1 MIPILIG
8 AIGAVIGTIGT
19 IAILANWDELVS
31 FFKDLVSTIKNAI
44 KKAKEKAASAATMTA
59 CLLKN
64 GYVKIM
70 HNLYY
75 RKNNKWMEETT
86 AREVTEDEVPDSIK
100 RQLTERE
107 TDITK
112 EMSRE
117 LQMEIC

>member
-8 AIGAVIGTIGT
+8 AVIGAIGT

-31 FFKDLVSTIKNAI
+31 FFKDLISEIKNAI

-59 CLLKN
+59 RLLKN
-64 GYVKIM
+64 GFVKIM

-75 RKNNKWMEETT
+75 KQNGRWMEETT
-86 AREVTEDEVPDSIK
+86 TREIKEDELPDFIK
-100 RQLTERE
+100 RKVAERE

>member
-8 AIGAVIGTIGT
+8 AVIGAIGT

-31 FFKDLVSTIKNAI
+31 FFKDLISEIKNAI

-59 CLLKN
+59 RLLKN
-64 GYVKIM
+64 G
-70 HNLYY
+70 
-75 RKNNKWMEETT
+75 RWMEETT
-86 AREVTEDEVPDSIK
+86 TREIKEDEIPDFIK
-100 RQLTERE
+100 RKVAERE